1 MRLASLSAASALVA
15 LLVFCAG
22 AGALAQG
29 VSDTELSRQSHRIAQ
44 DVMSPFCP
52 GRTLADCPSPDAH
65 AVREQIRDLL
75 AAGVAESQVR
85 ARLEQTYGDAVVG
98 VPRSALGWLLPALLL
113 LAGAG
118 LLVAVLWRLSAA
130 GSGSASDA
138 PADGAS
144 RALEAELE
152 RELRTRGL

>member
-22 AGALAQG
+22 AGTLAQG

-65 AVREQIRDLL
+65 AVREQIRELL
-75 AAGVAESQVR
+75 ASGAPESEVR
-85 ARLEQTYGDAVVG
+85 ARLAQTYGDAVVG
-98 VPRSALGWLLPALLL
+98 VPRGALGWLLPALLL

-118 LLVAVLWRLSAA
+118 LLVAVLRRLSAP
-130 GSGSASDA
+130 GSPSEAQPDAAS
-138 PADGAS
+138 G
-144 RALEAELE
+144 ALEAELE

>member
-1 MRLASLSAASALVA
+1 MRVVSLSAASALVA
-15 LLVFCAG
+15 LLIFGG
-22 AGALAQG
+22 AAAQG
-29 VSDTELSRQSHRIAQ
+29 ASDTELSRQSHRIAQ

-65 AVREQIRDLL
+65 AVREQIRELL
-75 AAGVAESQVR
+75 ASGVPEKQVR

-118 LLVAVLWRLSAA
+118 LLVAVLRRLSA
-130 GSGSASDA
+130 SGPASPRESA
-138 PADGAS
+138 PDGAS
-144 RALEAELE
+144 GALEAELE
-152 RELRTRGL
+152 RELRSRGL

>member
-1 MRLASLSAASALVA
+1 MRLASLSAAGALGA
-15 LLVFCAG
+15 LLVCAAAG
-22 AGALAQG
+22 AAAQG
-29 VSDTELSRQSHRIAQ
+29 ASDAELSRQSHRIAQ

-98 VPRSALGWLLPALLL
+98 VPRSALGWLLPVLLL

-118 LLVAVLWRLSAA
+118 LLVAVLRRLSAA
-130 GSGSASDA
+130 GSESPSEV
-138 PADGAS
+138 PPDGVS
-144 RALEAELE
+144 GVLEAELE